1 MNAPGLFTKI
11 KNCLDLAEQ
20 VFVLSLYVWF
30 IARLWPGSFAQLD
43 FYLALLIVSESVV
56 VFMTLIRKSAAT
68 ISDRFSE
75 WFIAFAGAF
84 FPLLVMRGEQPL
96 MPEFGV
102 VLLLWGMAIHLGAKL
117 SLLRSFG
124 IVPANRG
131 IKVKGLYAFVRHP
144 MYAGYFLTHLGFF
157 IAAPSWWNFGVYI
170 CCWGLFLARMF
181 AEENLL
187 LKSQEYQAYK
197 IRVPYRILPG
207 IF

>member
-1 MNAPGLFTKI
+1 MSALRLFKETRKH
-11 KNCLDLAEQ
+11 LDGIEQ
-20 VFVLSLYVWF
+20 VAVLAVYVWF

-43 FYLALLIVSESVV
+43 FYLALLIVSESIV
-56 VFMTLIRKSAAT
+56 VFMTLIRKSAAN
-68 ISDRFSE
+68 ISNRFSE
-75 WFIAFAGAF
+75 WFIAFASAL
-84 FPLLVMRGEQPL
+84 FPLLVTPTGELL
-96 MPEFGV
+96 MPKFGV
-102 VLLLWGMAIHLGAKL
+102 MLLLWGLAIHLGAKL

-157 IAAPSWWNFGVYI
+157 IAAPSGWNFCVYI
-170 CCWGLFLARMF
+170 CCWGLFLARIF

-187 LKSQEYQAYK
+187 LRSPEYRAYK
-197 IRVPYRILPG
+197 MRVPYRIVPG